1 MVSVQSAAYWLCSV
15 IMEGHFRKRLVCT
28 ALSRAVT
35 RSQVHISEGAV
46 YLRLLGNQCVL
57 EERIR

>member
-35 RSQVHISEGAV
+35 RSQVHISE
-46 YLRLLGNQCVL
+46 RRCVP
-57 EERIR
+57 EAPG